1 VGFAAEHKQARDEMV
16 SAGRKV
22 TTMAASWD
30 DEELDEALR
39 QVFRTREDVPPEV
52 VEAGKNVFALR
63 DSWDADAELAQLTYD
78 SLATSGPVRAERA
91 GTVPARAL
99 TFSAAELTVKLECTA
114 ESVAGQLIPPHVE
127 AITMQLSTGTETA
140 LTVDEIGSFAIRP
153 APPATFRL
161 RCQATRSHRV
171 LTPWITL
178 TVWFS

>member
-1 VGFAAEHKQARDEMV
+1 MT

-30 DEELDEALR
+30 DEDLNEALR
-39 QVFRTREDVPPEV
+39 QVFRTQDDVPPEV
-52 VEAGKNVFALR
+52 VDAGKSVFALR

-78 SLATSGPVRAERA
+78 SLAPSGPAPAERA
-91 GTVPARAL
+91 GTAPARAL
-99 TFSAAELTVKLECTA
+99 TFSAAQLTVKLECTA
-114 ESVAGQLIPPHVE
+114 ESVVGQLIPPQVE
-127 AITMQLSTGTETA
+127 AITMQLSTGMETA

-161 RCQATRSHRV
+161 RCQATTSHRV

-178 TVWFS
+178 PAWFS